1 VLVDQHAQELLDTE
15 TAYEIV
21 VEETPAKGAIAWEL
35 ANREPRPILVAVA
48 KRLLGSGH
56 RATIVQGLQV
66 AGVLGTVDVLPDLS
80 ALLDSLDSVVRSQ
93 AQDVIDEI
101 LRIRRIK
108 AETRDALPK

>member
-1 VLVDQHAQELLDTE
+1 VPNLKV
-15 TAYEIV
+15 I
-21 VEETPAKGAIAWEL
+21 
-35 ANREPRPILVAVA
+35 
-48 KRLLGSGH
+48 
-56 RATIVQGLQV
+56 LQV